1 MAAAAAA
8 AAVKATA
15 NAFVY
20 SQISL
25 QVLKRL
31 LSLLVLPAWKI
42 FGEVRLLGCI
52 GTFLAK
58 IHAHLQWILIIS
70 GACQQQQDFF

>member
-1 MAAAAAA
+1 MAAAA

-15 NAFVY
+15 TADAFVS

-31 LSLLVLPAWKI
+31 LSLLVLDRGFRGGRTFCAFFNQNNCPSGTTCNLFF
-42 FGEVRLLGCI
+42 FGLFG
-52 GTFLAK
+52 
-58 IHAHLQWILIIS
+58 S
-70 GACQQQQDFF
+70 CQ

>member
-8 AAVKATA
+8 AAAPVKATA
-15 NAFVY
+15 NAFVN

-31 LSLLVLPAWKI
+31 LSLLVHLDKQPCNALMFARVLYITKS
-42 FGEVRLLGCI
+42 EKHRYRLKE
-52 GTFLAK
+52 TATK
-58 IHAHLQWILIIS
+58 V
-70 GACQQQQDFF
+70 FFA